1 MPYKSLQELPENVRS
16 HLPLD
21 GQRIYVAAFNCAWE
35 QYSAIEVREDAEKRQ
50 KMADQT
56 AWAAVTKAGYQN
68 Q

>member
-1 MPYKSLQELPENVRS
+1 MPYKSLHELPEDLRS
-16 HLPLD
+16 QLSLD

-35 QYSAIEVREDAEKRQ
+35 QYSAIEVREGTEKRQ
-50 KMADQT
+50 EMADKT